1 MKKIIHFPLNSD
13 TFSHQFGIKS
23 LDKEETIIKRT
34 ENYQKEI
41 EIKRTLLSE
50 HPEYY
55 SHSTPEGSESE
66 VETSTLLTGTSNSLL
81 QTAKEIQED
90 LVILGGDASSG
101 HPIIAGVVCFPN
113 GWTINEKIG
122 MGIDQIHDPVPEYA
136 EVMSNAVNK
145 LLKNLRPGRTF
156 WRTNWAI
163 RPTNLLDQS
172 PRMKPLVEEAESR
185 LNHENV
191 SENCFFRVEYQTLT
205 RLSGTGD
212 ILFTILTDQLPVI
225 KLEESQQSNLLG
237 VLKSCPEKTIKYKG
251 ISNFYDL
258 LIKDLEKR
266 TR

>member
-1 MKKIIHFPLNSD
+1 MRKIIHFPLNSD

-23 LDKEETIIKRT
+23 LGKDEPIITRT
-34 ENYQKEI
+34 EDYQKEI
-41 EIKRTLLSE
+41 EMKRILLSE

-55 SHSTPEGSESE
+55 SHSMPEGSKSE
-66 VETSTLLTGTSNSLL
+66 IETSTLLTGTSNSLL
-81 QTAKEIQED
+81 KTAKEIQED
-90 LVILGGDASSG
+90 LVILNGDTSSG

-205 RLSGTGD
+205 RLSGSGD

-225 KLEESQQSNLLG
+225 RLE
-237 VLKSCPEKTIKYKG
+237 
-251 ISNFYDL
+251 
-258 LIKDLEKR
+258 
-266 TR
+266 